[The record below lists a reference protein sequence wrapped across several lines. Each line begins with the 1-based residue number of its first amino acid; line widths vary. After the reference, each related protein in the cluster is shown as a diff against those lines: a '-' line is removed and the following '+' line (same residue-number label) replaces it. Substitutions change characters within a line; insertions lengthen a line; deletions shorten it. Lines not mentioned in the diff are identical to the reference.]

1 LTRQLVAVLGH
12 GVVSA
17 GQPIA
22 TADDGGL
29 VRGDGCFDAMR
40 ILAVD
45 GAAVVENLD
54 AHLVR
59 FAASA
64 RALDLEVDEPA
75 WRDLIALA
83 CAAWTPPAA
92 EAVLKLVLTRG
103 PESTPGKRTCFLTVT
118 ELDLDEMRRA
128 RAGITV
134 RTLNRGY
141 GSEGFAEA
149 PWLLGGAKLLS
160 YAVNSAAKRAAAR
173 QGDDD
178 ALFVSTDGYALEGPT
193 AAVLMLRNGV
203 LSTPPPGSSGILDS
217 VTVRQIF
224 AEARAVD
231 LSCEYRPIPVEQL
244 FSADGVWLASSIR
257 GVCPIRRLD
266 GRELTTDEAW
276 IARVA
281 AWGGF

>member
-1 LTRQLVAVLGH
+1 MPSGH
-12 GVVSA
+12 
-17 GQPIA
+17 PIA
-22 TADDGGL
+22 TADDQGL

-54 AHLVR
+54 AHLAR

-64 RALDLEVDEPA
+64 RTLELSLDEA
-75 WRDLIALA
+75 TWRELIAQA
-83 CAAWTPPAA
+83 AAAWTMPPP

-103 PESTPGKRTCFLTVT
+103 PESTPGQVTGFLTVT
-118 ELDLDEMRRA
+118 ELDLDVMREA
-128 RAGITV
+128 RAGISV

-141 GSEGFAEA
+141 RSDGFAAA
-149 PWLLGGAKLLS
+149 PWLLGGTKLVS

-178 ALFVSTDGYALEGPT
+178 ALFVSTDGFALEGPT
-193 AAVLMLRNGV
+193 AAALMLRNGV
-203 LSTPPPGSSGILDS
+203 LSSPLPGPSGILDS

-224 AEARAVD
+224 AEAGAFGVG
-231 LSCEYRPIPVEQL
+231 CEYRPIPVDEL
-244 FSADGVWLASSIR
+244 FTADVVWLASSIR

-266 GRELTTDEAW
+266 GRNLTVDEAW
-276 IARVA
+276 AARVA